1 MAKSQ
6 YRRYAVTLE
15 VVVTDGQRLIKAAR
29 DHAEEGG
36 SNRGLIKTLADA
48 VHFQLD
54 PGSCAEDGWEI
65 ENSSVEEI
73 TEASSGHY

>member
-1 MAKSQ
+1 MAKSR

-15 VVVTDGQRLIKAAR
+15 VVVTDGRRLIKVAR
-29 DHAEEGG
+29 DHAEAGG
-36 SNRGLIKTLADA
+36 SSRGLIKTLANA

-73 TEASSGHY
+73 TAATSCHD